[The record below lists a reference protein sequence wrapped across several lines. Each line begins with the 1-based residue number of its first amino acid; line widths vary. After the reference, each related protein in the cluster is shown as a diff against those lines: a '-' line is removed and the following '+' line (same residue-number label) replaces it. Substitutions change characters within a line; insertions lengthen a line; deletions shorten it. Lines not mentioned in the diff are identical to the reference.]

1 MSAKNNRYIPHDDK
15 HYRKLLRTY
24 KLIVYM
30 VLSALFVLGVG
41 LLFIW
46 LYDQLGG
53 SFMSRGW
60 QIFFMIVFALL
71 AAGLQLPE
79 YIMDIRK
86 IELGDPTSAAARK
99 PKPYDA
105 ALDHAR
111 REGLIDDDN
120 QLLVSRAEFVR
131 FCRNNNYFS
140 PHGRESWKSIEGI
153 LKGPGGNIITAEQL
167 AQTNQDIQLRE
178 GV

>member
-1 MSAKNNRYIPHDDK
+1 MSANNNKNISRNDK
-15 HYRKLLRTY
+15 HYLKLLRTY

-30 VLSALFVLGVG
+30 VLAALFVLAVG

-46 LYDQLGG
+46 IYDKLGG

-60 QIFFMIVFALL
+60 QLFFIIVFALL

-86 IELGDPTSAAARK
+86 IELDNPTPATVKKPELYAAA
-99 PKPYDA
+99 
-105 ALDHAR
+105 LEHAR
-111 REGLIDDDN
+111 KEGLIDDDN

-178 GV
+178 GI

>member
-1 MSAKNNRYIPHDDK
+1 MSAKNNRNISRNDK
-15 HYRKLLRTY
+15 HYLKLLRTY

-30 VLSALFVLGVG
+30 VLAAMFVLAVG

-46 LYDQLGG
+46 IYDKLGG

-86 IELGDPTSAAARK
+86 IELGNPTSAAARK

-131 FCRNNNYFS
+131 FCRKNKYFS
-140 PHGRESWKSIEGI
+140 PHGRESWKPIEGI
-153 LKGPGGNIITAEQL
+153 LKGSDGKTITAEQL

>member
-1 MSAKNNRYIPHDDK
+1 MPAREKRNIPHDDK

-24 KLIVYM
+24 KLVIYM
-30 VLSALFVLGVG
+30 VLAALFVIGVG

-46 LYDQLGG
+46 IYDKLGG
-53 SFMSRGW
+53 GFMSRGW

-71 AAGLQLPE
+71 AAGLQLPD

-86 IELGDPTSAAARK
+86 IDLGNPTTAAEEK
-99 PKPYDA
+99 LKPYAA

-111 REGLIDDDN
+111 KEGLIDDDN
-120 QLLVSRAEFVR
+120 LLLVSRAEFVR
-131 FCRNNNYFS
+131 FCRNNKYFS
-140 PHGRESWKSIEGI
+140 PHGRESWKPIEGI
-153 LKGPGGNIITAEQL
+153 LKGPGGKTITAEQL